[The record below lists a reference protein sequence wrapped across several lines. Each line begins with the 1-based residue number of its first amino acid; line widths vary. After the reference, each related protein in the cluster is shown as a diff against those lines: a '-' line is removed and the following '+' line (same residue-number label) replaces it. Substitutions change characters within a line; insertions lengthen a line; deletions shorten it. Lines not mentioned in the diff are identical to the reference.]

1 MKKPKVL
8 IIFAKSGTET
18 STRYGGFVKRIKKN
32 GGFKYADVDYVALE
46 DLLFRTMDDG
56 RAKVHDPIRKINLA
70 HYSFVYFKS
79 WQSMP
84 TLAASAGF
92 YLQGMGIPFADEQVL
107 HNRPG
112 KAANQ
117 MVRWASGVS
126 VPATIWGS
134 KKVLSHFL
142 KTRKVQMPL
151 VVKAD
156 VGQKGNDNFLVQTR
170 REARRIIEESDKD
183 FVLQAF
189 VPNDGDY
196 RIGVYGHKARWA
208 IYRKSGGKSHLN
220 NTSAGGEAQLLDITK
235 LDPAVTKLAEK
246 AAAAS
251 DLAVAGVDVVQDKET
266 GKLYVFEA
274 NQGSQIVTGAFSDTN
289 MTAFDEGLRAMVA
302 KRDTVRRT
310 MRPRMIGRNVHV
322 MVENDSQL
330 VFRAKVDTGAFRS
343 ALHAEAIERG
353 RDNDGKEFVEYTL
366 TSASDPSVKRTF
378 RAYDFSRALIKS
390 SNGSKEM
397 RYLVTINVTIRG
409 VDYSMEVTLT
419 NRMTQKH
426 PLLIGRRLLVGN
438 FIVNPALSEGRDEEE
453 L

>member
-1 MKKPKVL
+1 MIKKPRIL
-8 IIFAKSGTET
+8 IVFAKRGTET
-18 STRYGGFVKRIKKN
+18 STRFAGFVKRIQKN
-32 GGFKYADVDYVALE
+32 GGFKYATVDYVALE

-84 TLAASAGF
+84 TLAASAAF
-92 YLQGMGIPFADEQVL
+92 YLEGMGIPFADAQVL

-117 MVRWASGVS
+117 MVRWAKGVS

-134 KKVLSHFL
+134 KEVLSHFL

-151 VVKAD
+151 IVKAD
-156 VGQKGNDNFLVQTR
+156 VGQKGKDNFLVATR
-170 REARRIIEESDKD
+170 REARKIIEESDKD
-183 FVLQAF
+183 FILQAF
-189 VPNDGDY
+189 VPNNGDY

-208 IYRKSGGKSHLN
+208 IYRKSGGNSHLN
-220 NTSAGGEAQLLDITK
+220 NTSAGGEAQLLNVAT
-235 LDPAVTKLAEK
+235 LDPAITKLAEA

-251 DLAVAGVDVVQDKET
+251 DLAIGGVDIVQDKET

-289 MTAFDEGLRAMVA
+289 MTAFDQGIKAMIVQ
-302 KRDTVRRT
+302 RDAMRRT
-310 MRPRMIGRNVHV
+310 MRPRVIGRNVRV
-322 MVENDSQL
+322 TIEDDSAL
-330 VFRAKVDTGAFRS
+330 VFKAKVDTGAFRS

-353 RDNDGKEFVEYTL
+353 RDKDGKEFVQYTL
-366 TSASDPSVKRTF
+366 TSASDPAIKRIFKT
-378 RAYDFSRALIKS
+378 YDFSRALIKS
-390 SNGSKEM
+390 SNGGKEM
-397 RYLVTINVTIRG
+397 RYLVSINVAIHG
-409 VDYSMEVTLT
+409 VNYSMEVTLT

-426 PLLIGRRLLVGN
+426 PLLIGRRLLAGN
-438 FIVNPALSEGRDEEE
+438 FIVNPALSEGRNEE